1 MKKSRFRRIV
11 YILCVTA
18 ICFIP
23 YCLKG
28 IWMGSDAPFHL
39 ARIESLNQALQMG
52 IFPVKVH
59 PSLAYSYGYG
69 VGIFYPDF
77 FIYLPAVLRM
87 AGCSLEVSYKI
98 YIFILLLELFVSMY
112 VCVRKKTGDIHLA
125 LAAGTLYLFSYP
137 VIDGIFKSFTLAQ
150 TQALVFLP
158 LALMGMVLFVEKDE
172 FPWMLGIGF
181 AGLIYSHAL
190 STAIALVLCFVLLV
204 FQLPKWI
211 GKKKKWLYLLTAVA
225 GVSGITVSYWGPML
239 EQMKAQSYKVSQ
251 PWTHVSENVLALH
264 SAFGKSG
271 VGIVILLLS
280 CLAICAFVWN
290 RPCKS
295 WSGAGYFIGGIF
307 LILLTT
313 NQGFWKT
320 FEKAF
325 DILQFPGR
333 LMGAASVLL
342 IFAFAVIFAKDQSY
356 AKWKNLSLGCILA
369 LSMLGGL
376 FYWKSN
382 EMPVRENW
390 DNRNICEEI
399 AGIGAGEEWLPA
411 VTTRENL
418 QQPGIVVSNSG
429 KSYIGEFQ
437 GRELVVRLKKED
449 APYQLPLVWYK
460 GYHAETEDGLAGE
473 INRRGSDG
481 LVELTDISEKDA
493 VVRIWYLGTPFQ
505 KICYIINVCAAGIML
520 FIALAARHRR
530 RAMAQ

>member
-1 MKKSRFRRIV
+1 
-11 YILCVTA
+11 
-18 ICFIP
+18 
-23 YCLKG
+23 
-28 IWMGSDAPFHL
+28 
-39 ARIESLNQALQMG
+39 
-52 IFPVKVH
+52 
-59 PSLAYSYGYG
+59 
-69 VGIFYPDF
+69 
-77 FIYLPAVLRM
+77 
-87 AGCSLEVSYKI
+87 
-98 YIFILLLELFVSMY
+98 
-112 VCVRKKTGDIHLA
+112 
-125 LAAGTLYLFSYP
+125 
-137 VIDGIFKSFTLAQ
+137 
-150 TQALVFLP
+150 
-158 LALMGMVLFVEKDE
+158 
-172 FPWMLGIGF
+172 MLGIGF
-181 AGLIYSHAL
+181 TGLIYSHAL

-211 GKKKKWLYLLTAVA
+211 GKKKKWFYLMTAVA

-239 EQMKAQSYKVSQ
+239 EQMKAQSYRVSQ
-251 PWTHVSENVLALH
+251 PWTHVSKNVLALH

-295 WSGAGYFIGGIF
+295 WSGVGYFIGGIF

-342 IFAFAVIFAKDQSY
+342 IFAFAVIFAKDQSC
-356 AKWKNLSLGCILA
+356 AKWRNLSLGCVLV
-369 LSMLGGL
+369 LSMLGGF

-460 GYHAETEDGLAGE
+460 GYHAETENGSAGE

-505 KICYIINVCAAGIML
+505 KICYIINVCAAGTMF